1 MEHEFK
7 IRREYNCVLI
17 NLRTVLWNYRNNAQ
31 QFKSILEKKFQTDSA
46 KEARKLQ
53 AEYEKKQS
61 RFEEID
67 RILCKL
73 YEDTA
78 LGKIPE
84 RRYEAMSAQYESE
97 QREIKA
103 ALPDLRQRI
112 EQRKAESDATDKF
125 VNLIKKYTVIDKLD
139 ASILNE
145 LIDKIVVHH
154 KEVAEDGRVFQQV
167 EIYYR
172 FIGKLEH
179 AAESEKAA

>member
-7 IRREYNCVLI
+7 IRREHNFVLI
-17 NLRTVLWNYRNNAQ
+17 NLRTVLWNYRHNMKQLKA
-31 QFKSILEKKFQTDSA
+31 FLERKFQTDSA

-73 YEDTA
+73 YEDSA

-84 RRYEAMSAQYESE
+84 SRYEAMSAQYESE
-97 QREIKA
+97 QREIKE

-112 EQRKAESDATDKF
+112 EQLKAESDATDKF

-172 FIGKLEH
+172 FIGKLESN
-179 AAESEKAA
+179 AESEKAA